1 MKQIIDN
8 VLYDT
13 DTANQIYFDEA
24 KRRRWFRTNNG
35 HYFIAFPNGEISVI
49 EEAVAKDFLG
59 KNDIDKYIEIWGI
72 PQEG

>member
-13 DTANQIYFDEA
+13 ETANLIYFDEE
-24 KRRRWFRTNNG
+24 KRRRWFRTNSNR
-35 HYFIAFPNGEISVI
+35 YFIAFANGEIAVI
-49 EEAVAKDFLG
+49 EESVAKDFLG
-59 KNDIDKYIEIWGI
+59 KNDTDKYIEIWGI